1 MLAGGNASSFAPVPQ
16 ADNEV
21 LMSASRDTGSRD
33 DEGIDMKI
41 GIWPVLALI
50 AFTALVTWGI
60 SRPQSATLLPQATQG
75 EVLATVDGYEITR
88 QEVEEIAP
96 DQFIQAKQ
104 QLFDITERALA
115 QAIDTKLLDFQAEQE
130 GLDVD
135 GLVAREVLSKLPEP
149 TEQQIDSIY
158 NLYREQLNNAP
169 RETAAPQII
178 DFLERQQRSL
188 AMQVYLAQLRSQ
200 HDVRNLLEP
209 ARIEVEAI
217 GPSRGPDDA
226 PITLVEFSDFEC
238 PFCIRVLP
246 TLDQI
251 EETYG
256 DQVRI
261 VYRHF
266 PLTGIHPNAQLAAEA
281 SLCADAQGKFWEMHD
296 AIFEVRGKADADE
309 LKTMAADLGL
319 DSEIFDG
326 CLDSREFRD
335 RVLEGV
341 RTIVTAY
348 TAGKTVAVFTSG
360 GPVSAVMQYALGTP
374 DRVALDRRVAA
385 AARYDAGRFAM
396 APDQHRHPFLQP
408 GPVP

>member
-1 MLAGGNASSFAPVPQ
+1 MDPRLLAGGNASSFAPVPQ
-16 ADNEV
+16 AENEV

-158 NLYREQLNNAP
+158 NLYREQLNNAS

-296 AIFEVRGKADADE
+296 AIFEVRGKADAEE
-309 LKTMAADLGL
+309 LKTMAEGLGL
-319 DSEIFDG
+319 DTELFGG
-326 CLDSREFRD
+326 CLDSGEFRGQVEAD
-335 RVLEGV
+335 LEAGRQAGV
-341 RTIVTAY
+341 T
-348 TAGKTVAVFTSG
+348 
-360 GPVSAVMQYALGTP
+360 GTP
-374 DRVALDRRVAA
+374 ALFIN
-385 AARYDAGRFAM
+385 GRFLSGA
-396 APDQHRHPFLQP
+396 QPFNVVSRVIDDELARV
-408 GPVP
+408 GG

>member
-1 MLAGGNASSFAPVPQ
+1 
-16 ADNEV
+16 
-21 LMSASRDTGSRD
+21 
-33 DEGIDMKI
+33 MKI
-41 GIWPVLALI
+41 GIWPVIALI
-50 AFTALVTWGI
+50 AFTALITWGI

-115 QAIDTKLLDFQAEQE
+115 QAIDTKLLDFQAEKE

-135 GLVAREVLSKLPEP
+135 GLVARDVLSKLSEP

-169 RETAAPQII
+169 RESAAPQIT

-188 AMQVYLAQLRSQ
+188 AMQVYLAQLRAQ
-200 HDVRNLLEP
+200 YDVRNLLEP

-217 GPSRGPDDA
+217 GPSRGPADA
-226 PITLVEFSDFEC
+226 PITLIEFSDFEC
-238 PFCIRVLP
+238 PFCVRVLP

-261 VYRHF
+261 VYRQF

-296 AIFEVRGKADADE
+296 AIFEVRGKAGAEE
-309 LKTMAADLGL
+309 LKAMAANLGL

-335 RVLEGV
+335 RVLEDIEAGRQAGV
-341 RTIVTAY
+341 T
-348 TAGKTVAVFTSG
+348 
-360 GPVSAVMQYALGTP
+360 GTP
-374 DRVALDRRVAA
+374 ALFIN
-385 AARYDAGRFAM
+385 GRFLSGA
-396 APDQHRHPFLQP
+396 QPFNVVSRLIDDELTRV
-408 GPVP
+408 GG